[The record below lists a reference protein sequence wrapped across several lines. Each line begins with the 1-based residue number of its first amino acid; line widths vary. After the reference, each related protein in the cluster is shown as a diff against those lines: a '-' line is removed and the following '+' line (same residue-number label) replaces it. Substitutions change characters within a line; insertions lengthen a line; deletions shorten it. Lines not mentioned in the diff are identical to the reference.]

1 MGFRG
6 QFFGGNPEPLMS
18 ALGQKRTWDCRSLMS
33 ALPPK
38 ADMVQHDRDVRFVLK
53 ADIASSL
60 ANVRPRRAE
69 NSNCS
74 HHQQPEWNYSD
85 ARYRL

>member
-1 MGFRG
+1 
-6 QFFGGNPEPLMS
+6 MS
-18 ALGQKRTWDCRSLMS
+18 ALGQKQTWRSENVMS

-38 ADMVQHDRDVRFVLK
+38 ADIVERDKDVCFVPK
-53 ADIASSL
+53 ADIASALS
-60 ANVRPRRAE
+60 NVRPRRAE

-74 HHQQPEWNYSD
+74 YHQQPEWNYSD

>member
-1 MGFRG
+1 MCRIAAEQTG
-6 QFFGGNPEPLMS
+6 QP
-18 ALGQKRTWDCRSLMS
+18 ALGQKRTSRDFRITS

-38 ADMVQHDRDVRFVLK
+38 ADIAEHKKNVRFVPK
-53 ADIASSL
+53 ADIASALS
-60 ANVRPRRAE
+60 NVRPRRAE

-74 HHQQPEWNYSD
+74 YHQQPERNYSD